1 MPVPIWAGHYI
12 GLPFKDH
19 GRDRTGLDCWGLVR
33 LVMVERF
40 SIALPSF
47 STEYDRTTN
56 APRISR
62 LIDREAPAWQKITFG
77 HERLG
82 DVAVMRMRGKPMHV
96 GLVLGDQQMLHI
108 ELMINSAIERYTS
121 PAWIDRIHG
130 LYRYKKPTHLKD
142 DDDADSTEDIFGF

>member
-33 LVMVERF
+33 LVMAERF

-47 STEYDRTTN
+47 SAEYDRTTN
-56 APRISR
+56 APRICR
-62 LIDREAPAWQKITFG
+62 LINRETPAWQKIALG

-108 ELMINSAIERYTS
+108 ELMINSAIERYTG

-130 LYRYKKPTHLKD
+130 LYRYKKTFTLKD
-142 DDDADSTEDIFGF
+142 NDDDSTEDIFGL